1 MSVLLTA
8 MYFSVL
14 LNLLSVP
21 SVNGIELP
29 YLLRANASELAKYY
43 PNIAWVIYYLSR
55 SILIGIPILLSL
67 LVMALRKPI
76 RNEIT
81 WMNLMLFLSVTVV
94 SILLAEFVMRMTGV
108 VPGQLRYNKW
118 VTVVDELHEIP
129 GFRADRNGLFV
140 VDTSIEATSRSSVL
154 SDQGLLQ
161 KKRRLSQNSS
171 VSVVAEVR
179 LVYEDHENVQGPL
192 KALIGNFRAGESE
205 GFNSCVAHYLDHPI
219 NEHGFYSIPFD
230 TMVGG
235 RPRVLLLGDS
245 FTWGHSTSNKT
256 LSFAN
261 ILLSRGMAVYNTGI
275 SGADVPQYKKVLEV
289 YGNELKPHVVV
300 VNFFI
305 GNDVDFFER
314 TPIEGIPIHFST
326 NAGNLMSFQD
336 GDQLQDAEAAYK
348 NILKYL
354 LIPRNDLLGRIAH
367 GSAIATRLW
376 SIFFNLGLLGM
387 ELKFPEKPSD
397 EPVSNRQIRQ
407 MIDQCRQLNIPLI
420 VSVIPELK
428 EDRLD
433 GVASVK
439 NLFDDIPY
447 HEPQMTIDMYRAEDG
462 HFNDSGH
469 LFYADYLHE
478 LITTELER
486 AQIKADTTAMR

>member
-1 MSVLLTA
+1 MLLIISACITVLYYLILITDGGD
-8 MYFSVL
+8 FSNLRFVL
-14 LNLLSVP
+14 CASVP
-21 SVNGIELP
+21 
-29 YLLRANASELAKYY
+29 ELAVYY
-43 PNIAWVIYYLSR
+43 PNFAWALYLISR
-55 SILIGIPILLSL
+55 SILLGVPVLISVLISVFFDPR
-67 LVMALRKPI
+67 LRKELTVP
-76 RNEIT
+76 NMLLLLASTLIT
-81 WMNLMLFLSVTVV
+81 V
-94 SILLAEFVMRMTGV
+94 SGAEFVLRMTGV

-118 VTVVDELHEIP
+118 VNVVDELHVIP
-129 GFRADRNGLFV
+129 GFRADRNGLTV
-140 VDTSIEATSRSSVL
+140 VDASVAAEMQSLLVQGKSTKLQQLSRVSSA
-154 SDQGLLQ
+154 
-161 KKRRLSQNSS
+161 
-171 VSVVAEVR
+171 SVVAEVR